1 MKESRALMVRG
12 GRPKPAEARGA
23 HHPEGSAIQRA
34 IAGGCLLLTSFV
46 ASAQNQTVPI
56 PLAPGVANVGQGY
69 AVAQATR
76 AGSLV
81 ALNGVVRPA
90 QGVLGTL
97 PPSLRPQGREIFMV
111 ITGRHTP
118 ARVDVTP
125 DGRIQVV
132 AGGSNDS
139 ISLSGIVF
147 AAAP

>member
-1 MKESRALMVRG
+1 MKPSMSFRG
-12 GRPKPAEARGA
+12 CSGGPNPAVSRGA
-23 HHPEGSAIQRA
+23 IGTAICKA
-34 IAGGCLLLTSFV
+34 LVCGGLLLP
-46 ASAQNQTVPI
+46 ALAGAQSTPI

-69 AVAQATR
+69 AVAHATR
-76 AGSLV
+76 AGSLI

-90 QGVLGTL
+90 QGVIGTL

-147 AAAP
+147 AATP